1 MLSRFGR
8 RLTAVVPVFPV
19 TKRCLALPAH
29 QVVGLP
35 ALSPTMTAG
44 SIGKWIKK
52 AGEKVSAGDT
62 VAEIQTDKASIG
74 FDAQDDCYIAKL
86 LVEEGQ
92 DIACG
97 TPIMVTVEDEASI
110 AAFKDFKAEAA
121 PAPAAAAV
129 PPPPPAPVA
138 PKPVAVPV
146 AVAPVVKA
154 AVPTPAA
161 PVKAATSAPV
171 PVESTSTSTSIPSS
185 AVYSVRWGTGVS
197 KSALINKLSKD
208 QLEYIAKYGRSG
220 QKPLKV

>member
-1 MLSRFGR
+1 MMLRFGR
-8 RLTAVVPVFPV
+8 RLTVVFPV
-19 TKRCLALPAH
+19 TKRSFALPAH

-52 AGEKVSAGDT
+52 VGEKVSAGDT

-97 TPIMVTVEDEASI
+97 TPIMVTVEDEASVG
-110 AAFKDFKAEAA
+110 AFKDFKAEVAA
-121 PAPAAAAV
+121 PAAPAAATS
-129 PPPPPAPVA
+129 PPPPAPVA
-138 PKPVAVPV
+138 PKPVAAPV
-146 AVAPVVKA
+146 AAAPVVKA
-154 AVPTPAA
+154 AAPTPVAA
-161 PVKAATSAPV
+161 PAKVATPAPV
-171 PVESTSTSTSIPSS
+171 PVATTIPNA

-208 QLEYIAKYGRSG
+208 QLDYVAKYGRSG

>member
-8 RLTAVVPVFPV
+8 SVVPVFRI
-19 TKRCLALPAH
+19 TKRYLALPAH

-52 AGEKVSAGDT
+52 VGEKVSAGDT

-74 FDAQDDCYIAKL
+74 FDAQDDCFIAKL

-92 DIACG
+92 DIECG
-97 TPIMVTVEDEASI
+97 TPIFVTVEDEASV

-121 PAPAAAAV
+121 PAAAAS
-129 PPPPPAPVA
+129 PPPPAPVA

-146 AVAPVVKA
+146 AAPVVKTA
-154 AVPTPAA
+154 APTPAA
-161 PVKAATSAPV
+161 PVKVAAPAPV
-171 PVESTSTSTSIPSS
+171 PVASTSTSIPSS